1 MISELASMPIGNQ
14 EIPLSFA
21 IVPILI
27 IISLEVIISFCS
39 TRSSVMKR
47 IFLGS
52 PSILIQRGKVKQKEL
67 SKARMSM
74 EELLSQLRQNGVT
87 TVEDADYAILENNGK
102 LSVIPRAAQPV
113 TTKDLNL
120 QVGES
125 GIAHAIIIDGTV
137 KRRRCAAPGKAK
149 SGWRKKSA
157 NPSSRKKNFSYV
169 GGRSRQSVYYKKGV
183 IY

>member
-1 MISELASMPIGNQ
+1 MATCIIRTVIIYILLVLAIRTTGKRQIGELEISELVSTFLISELASMPIGNQ

-74 EELLSQLRQNGVT
+74 EELLSQLRQN
-87 TVEDADYAILENNGK
+87 AL
-102 LSVIPRAAQPV
+102 LR
-113 TTKDLNL
+113 
-120 QVGES
+120 
-125 GIAHAIIIDGTV
+125 
-137 KRRRCAAPGKAK
+137 
-149 SGWRKKSA
+149 
-157 NPSSRKKNFSYV
+157 
-169 GGRSRQSVYYKKGV
+169 
-183 IY
+183 

>member
-1 MISELASMPIGNQ
+1 MATCIIRTVIIYILLVLAIRTTGKRQIGELEISELVSTFLISELASMPIGNQ

-102 LSVIPRAAQPV
+102 LSVIPRAAAQPV
-113 TTKDLNL
+113 TKKEINL
-120 QVGES
+120 QD
-125 GIAHAIIIDGTV
+125 A
-137 KRRRCAAPGKAK
+137 
-149 SGWRKKSA
+149 
-157 NPSSRKKNFSYV
+157 
-169 GGRSRQSVYYKKGV
+169 
-183 IY
+183 